1 MGIECTQPVL
11 TATNIHYEI
20 GERVELSHFDRI
32 DAKFLIVGGPARQ
45 PKTAVLIARHD
56 CAFQEEKWTET
67 LP

>member
-1 MGIECTQPVL
+1 MGIECIQPVL

-32 DAKFLIVGGPARQ
+32 DAKFLIVGGPAHQ
-45 PKTAVLIARHD
+45 PKMAVRVARHD
-56 CAFQEEKWTET
+56 GAFQEEKWTET